1 MKRVKGS
8 SIKLK
13 SDVNISADK
22 VLLKGKKSKTY
33 EELKEPYKDMS
44 KDFER
49 LLPMMLGAMPVMAGV
64 PSEKDKLMLKLMGS
78 LAACAGV
85 KIIKN
90 QDGSYSAVY
99 TGALNRVRNNALPA
113 ALELSDVQL
122 KEEIYKIIS
131 KMLEKNGPAFASW
144 NELLKDL
151 MKNNSMED
159 FLKGA
164 RGALCAMTGDPVN
177 ANTGNFTYSKE
188 DIMLRSKFPI
198 GFIRSYNSSEKRT
211 GVLGKGWRH
220 SYEISISQEENGY
233 ILHLSD
239 GQDEA
244 YFVDEEERIHSVF
257 DDFNR
262 LKKTQTGFI
271 YNAASGLI
279 YLFDKEG
286 KLLRIERKDGE
297 EVYLSYDI
305 KGRLIEVSG
314 KGGSKIALYYNDFGK
329 LSEIKDHTGRKVE
342 YRYEGNQLGKVYHE
356 GKLTYSYYYKD
367 ELLEKIKNP
376 RGIYV
381 LENLYDGENRV
392 KIQKF
397 ADGGI
402 IRYEY
407 NNEES
412 KTFVINQNG
421 NAEVHIH
428 DENFRNIESEYA
440 GESESFTYDTRN
452 LLTSY
457 KDKKGN
463 ITSYEYDKE
472 GKLTKVTFPDN
483 QSESIDYDSEG
494 NVAVHYINGKEIEK
508 YFYDNKGRIIESKNT
523 LGESTKFDYSK
534 EGNTESL
541 IITLPDNSKRKV
553 YYDNR
558 GNISGIE
565 EENGKV
571 TTYEY
576 DNLNRVIA
584 SIDGEGNKTGFSYDE
599 RDLLTA
605 VKDSLGNTCRYNY
618 TENGKLSLF
627 EDFRGG
633 ITKINYNELNNIND
647 FTLPDGE
654 TYRMEYDLCQNLI
667 KEVYPDG
674 GEVEYTYNAIN
685 LVEKKTLQN
694 KGEYKYH
701 YDANENLIRIID
713 PLGNME
719 EYSYDERNRLI
730 SYRDKSGEETEYE
743 YGKHSLN
750 ITNNLGTH
758 KIKYDILGRI
768 ILETDVYGFTREY
781 EYNELG
787 KIKKIKSGEFE
798 TLYDYYKGGLLQR
811 KTYPDKRYEIF
822 TYDKNLNVVRRENE
836 KGDYVLFTYDKLNR
850 LIEVK
855 NNFSQKQSFEYDA
868 MGNVVKETDAMG
880 HVTKYSYS
888 LGGKLTSVLDAMG
901 NRTEYGYDKVGR
913 LITVYRHKGDKELIS
928 GVESANTSLKEQ
940 IDAVSIPRVTRYKRD
955 LMGNI
960 VSIIN
965 ALGYEETFSYDLLGR
980 VTGKKDREGY
990 NTAYS
995 YTEAGDIKSIIY
1007 NDGKSVEYTYNSLR
1021 QLSQVKD
1028 ALGTINIDSDK
1039 FGRTTKVVD
1048 YNGEEV
1054 SYRYGKYGERLK
1066 TLYPDGSSVSYEY
1079 DKYLRLTSLT
1089 SGNKRVDYT
1098 YDKEGRLIRKDMSEG
1113 VSSIYEYNERGLLSK
1128 LSHLKKNVK
1137 LEEYAYDYDLLGNKT
1152 KIVRHR
1158 DVNPRGIKEND
1169 NKEKIIHKLWNDSAT
1184 FYYSYDALSRLIEVK
1199 RGDRLVSKYTYDAY
1213 GNRESLKR
1221 SNDLE
1226 IRYTYDALDRLIKE
1240 GGLQGNKTY
1249 EYDKR
1254 GNLIGITDRGK
1265 RVRAYEYDTTGRLGL
1280 SYSNLGKARSY
1291 SYDGLGNRIGIKEYE
1306 RKIGYG
1312 EDGLKTILKE
1322 NLSELTPSYE
1332 ENYILDRTRAYHNLL
1347 QNKTIKRGSQAI
1359 QSYVWDFNVAYME
1372 EGEKEFTYLQDELGS
1387 TIRLLEQGEESQ
1399 TIYGYDEFGED
1410 TYCTQGHLQP
1420 FGYTGYRY
1428 DNVAG
1433 TYFAQAREYVAGVGR
1448 FAGEDWIKGEI
1459 YYPTSL
1465 NQYGYCY
1472 ENPEKFVD
1480 LDGKIPT
1487 ILIGAGIGAVFGF
1500 ISGVGSEIIGIASGN
1515 QKNINWKNVLV
1526 DTASGLAVGA
1536 IAGTG
1541 AGMLGLAVKGA
1552 AVGAVNYTAKSA
1564 LNNELKSKSLQEHF
1578 VDGAI
1583 SSVVWGISAVA
1594 GGTMQKEVQELKEI
1608 SKIIDNGL
1616 YNIALAKAVQGGAYM
1631 GDAPGENM
1639 VDVGK
1644 WQYTEFIREMNVASI
1659 RTNLSATILSWFS
1672 DTALKEIKNKI
1683 YKKQNSNL
1691 SDEELKDKF
1700 KEYINSATKKGK
1712 CFTE

>member
-1 MKRVKGS
+1 MKKVKGS

-113 ALELSDVQL
+113 AIELSDVQL

-131 KMLEKNGPAFASW
+131 RMLEKNGPAFASW

-220 SYEISISQEENGY
+220 SYEISVSREENGY

-244 YFVDEEERIHSVF
+244 YFVDEEGRIHSVF
-257 DDFNR
+257 DNFNR
-262 LKKTQTGFI
+262 LEQTQTGFI
-271 YNAASGLI
+271 YNAESGLI
-279 YLFDKEG
+279 YLFDKDG

-297 EVYLSYDI
+297 AVYLSYDI
-305 KGRLIEVSG
+305 KGRLVEVSG
-314 KGGSKIALYYNDFGK
+314 GDGSKIALYYNDFGK

-342 YRYEGNQLGKVYHE
+342 YSYEGNQLGKVYHE

-381 LENLYDGENRV
+381 LKNLYDGENRV

-407 NNEES
+407 KSDES

-421 NAEVHIH
+421 NAEVHVH

-483 QSESIDYDSEG
+483 QSESVDYDSEG
-494 NVAVHYINGKEIEK
+494 NAEAHYINGEEIEK
-508 YFYDNKGRIIESKNT
+508 YFYDDKGRIIESKNA
-523 LGESTKFDYSK
+523 LGESTKLDYSK
-534 EGNTESL
+534 ESL

-558 GNISGIE
+558 GNISGVE

-584 SIDGEGNKTGFSYDE
+584 SIDGEGNKTGFSYDD

-605 VKDSLGNTCRYNY
+605 VKDALGNTCRYNY

-633 ITKINYNELNNIND
+633 ITKINYNELNNIKD

-654 TYRMEYDLCQNLI
+654 NYRMEYDLCQNLI

-674 GEVEYTYNAIN
+674 GEVEYTYNATN

-694 KGEYKYH
+694 NGEYKYH
-701 YDANENLIRIID
+701 YDANGNLIKIID

-798 TLYDYYKGGLLQR
+798 TLYEYYKGGLLQR
-811 KTYPDKRYEIF
+811 KIYPDKKYEIF

-855 NNFSQKQSFEYDA
+855 NNFSQKESFEYDA
-868 MGNVVKETDAMG
+868 MGNVIKEMDAMG
-880 HVTKYSYS
+880 HVTEYSYS
-888 LGGKLTSVLDAMG
+888 LGGKLTSVIDALG

-913 LITVYRHKGDKELIS
+913 LITVYRHEGDKELIS
-928 GVESANTSLKEQ
+928 GVESANTSLKEH
-940 IDAVSIPRVTRYKRD
+940 IDAENIPRVTRYKRD

-960 VSIIN
+960 VSVTN
-965 ALGYEETFSYDLLGR
+965 ALGYEEIFSYDLLGR

-1028 ALGTINIDSDK
+1028 ALGTINIESDK
-1039 FGRTTKVVD
+1039 FGRATKVVD
-1048 YNGEEV
+1048 YTGEEV
-1054 SYRYGKYGERLK
+1054 SYRYGKKGERLK
-1066 TLYPDGSSVSYEY
+1066 TEYPDGSSVSYEY

-1098 YDKEGRLIRKDMSEG
+1098 YDKEGRLIRKDMSDD

-1128 LSHLKKNVK
+1128 LCHLKNNVK

-1158 DVNPRGIKEND
+1158 DVNPKGIKEND
-1169 NKEKIIHKLWNDSAT
+1169 DKEKIIHKLWNDSAT
-1184 FYYSYDALSRLIEVK
+1184 FYYGYDALNRLIEVK

-1254 GNLIGITDRGK
+1254 GNIIGISDRGK
-1265 RVRAYEYDTTGRLGL
+1265 RVRAYEYDITGRLGL
-1280 SYSNLGKARSY
+1280 SYSKSGKARSY
-1291 SYDGLGNRIGIKEYE
+1291 SYDGFGNRIGFKEYE
-1306 RKIGYG
+1306 KQIGYG
-1312 EDGLKTILKE
+1312 EDGLKSILEE

-1332 ENYILDRTRAYHNLL
+1332 ESYILDRTKAYHNLL
-1347 QNKTIKRGSQAI
+1347 QNKTTKRGSQAI
-1359 QSYVWDFNVAYME
+1359 QSYIWDFNVAYME

-1387 TIRLLEQGEESQ
+1387 TIRLLEQGGESQ
-1399 TIYGYDEFGED
+1399 AIYGYDEFGED
-1410 TYCTQGHLQP
+1410 TYNTQGKMQP

-1428 DNVAG
+1428 DNVAD
-1433 TYFAQAREYVAGVGR
+1433 TYFAQAREYVPGVGR
-1448 FAGEDWIKGEI
+1448 FAGEDWIKGNIEQ
-1459 YYPTSL
+1459 PFSL
-1465 NQYGYCY
+1465 NQYGYCFGNPLALIDY
-1472 ENPEKFVD
+1472 NGKTAREHAEDDILQNENGSPYVGVFYLNIESGANGFGHAAMMLLRSDDTGDLYSFVGD
-1480 LDGKIPT
+1480 IHSPLT
-1487 ILIGAGIGAVFGF
+1487 IFRGYNDA
-1500 ISGVGSEIIGIASGN
+1500 N
-1515 QKNINWKNVLV
+1515 
-1526 DTASGLAVGA
+1526 
-1536 IAGTG
+1536 
-1541 AGMLGLAVKGA
+1541 
-1552 AVGAVNYTAKSA
+1552 VNYAY
-1564 LNNELKSKSLQEHF
+1564 
-1578 VDGAI
+1578 
-1583 SSVVWGISAVA
+1583 GID
-1594 GGTMQKEVQELKEI
+1594 LKEI
-1608 SKIIDNGL
+1608 LNKKKENYEFNVNTREGKEGDK
-1616 YNIALAKAVQGGAYM
+1616 YNRAIYFPITDESGKAMA
-1631 GDAPGENM
+1631 DAAR
-1639 VDVGK
+1639 D
-1644 WQYTEFIREMNVASI
+1644 
-1659 RTNLSATILSWFS
+1659 TILKTNGIGIDENDYKLLTNNCDQNARRWIQAGGIILETGDRVAPNWIYDYNVRQMNIGRKVKYVNAQYGDLYDIWNRLHPQLYFVSGNKRCITS
-1672 DTALKEIKNKI
+1672 D
-1683 YKKQNSNL
+1683 
-1691 SDEELKDKF
+1691 
-1700 KEYINSATKKGK
+1700 
-1712 CFTE
+1712 

>member
-1 MKRVKGS
+1 MKKVKGS

-13 SDVNISADK
+13 SDVNISADR

-49 LLPMMLGAMPVMAGV
+49 LLPMMLGALPVMAGV

-99 TGALNRVRNNALPA
+99 TGALNRVRNNAVPA

-220 SYEISISQEENGY
+220 SYEISVSREENGY

-239 GQDEA
+239 GHDEA
-244 YFVDEEERIHSVF
+244 YFVDEEGRIHSVF

-262 LKKTQTGFI
+262 LEQTQTGFI
-271 YNAASGLI
+271 YNAESGLI
-279 YLFDKEG
+279 YLFDKDG

-297 EVYLSYDI
+297 VVSLSYDS
-305 KGRLIEVSG
+305 KDRLIEVYGES
-314 KGGSKIALYYNDFGK
+314 GSKISLYYNDFGK
-329 LSEIKDHTGRKVE
+329 LREIEDHTGRKVE

-407 NNEES
+407 KSDES

-421 NAEVHIH
+421 NAEVHVH

-483 QSESIDYDSEG
+483 QSESVDYDSEG
-494 NVAVHYINGKEIEK
+494 NVAVHYINGEEIEK
-508 YFYDNKGRIIESKNT
+508 YFYNDKGRIIESKNT

-534 EGNTESL
+534 ESL

-599 RDLLTA
+599 RDLLTS
-605 VKDSLGNTCRYNY
+605 VKDALGNSCRYNY

-701 YDANENLIRIID
+701 YDANGNLIKIID

-822 TYDKNLNVVRRENE
+822 TYDKNLNVVKRENE
-836 KGDYVLFTYDKLNR
+836 KGDYILFTYDKLNR

-868 MGNVVKETDAMG
+868 MGNVIKETDAMG
-880 HVTKYSYS
+880 HVTKYNYS
-888 LGGKLTSVLDAMG
+888 LGGKLISVIDAMG

-913 LITVYRHKGDKELIS
+913 LITVYRHEGDKELIS
-928 GVESANTSLKEQ
+928 GVESANTSLKEP

-960 VSIIN
+960 VSVIN

-980 VTGKKDREGY
+980 VTEKKDREGY

-1028 ALGTINIDSDK
+1028 VIGTINIDSDK
-1039 FGRTTKVVD
+1039 FGRTTKLVD

-1054 SYRYGKYGERLK
+1054 SYRYGRYGERLK
-1066 TLYPDGSSVSYEY
+1066 TEYPDGSSVSYEY

-1098 YDKEGRLIRKDMSEG
+1098 YDKEGRLIKKGMSDE
-1113 VSSIYEYNERGLLSK
+1113 VSSIYEYNERGLLSG
-1128 LSHLKKNVK
+1128 LCHLKNNVK

-1158 DVNPRGIKEND
+1158 DVNPNGIKEND
-1169 NKEKIIHKLWNDSAT
+1169 NKEKIIHKLWDDSST

-1254 GNLIGITDRGK
+1254 GNLIGISDRGK
-1265 RVRAYEYDTTGRLGL
+1265 RVRVYDYDTTGRLGL
-1280 SYSNLGKARSY
+1280 SYSKSGKARSY
-1291 SYDGLGNRIGIKEYE
+1291 SYDGLGNRIGFKEYE
-1306 RKIGYG
+1306 KQIGYG
-1312 EDGLKTILKE
+1312 EDGLKSILEE

-1332 ENYILDRTRAYHNLL
+1332 ESYILDRTKAYHNLL
-1347 QNKTIKRGSQAI
+1347 QNKTIKKGSQAI
-1359 QSYVWDFNVAYME
+1359 QSYIWDFNVAYME
-1372 EGEKEFTYLQDELGS
+1372 EGKKEFTYLQDELGS
-1387 TIRLLEQGEESQ
+1387 TIRLLEQGGESQ
-1399 TIYGYDEFGED
+1399 AIYGYDEFGED
-1410 TYCTQGHLQP
+1410 TYNTQGKMQP

-1428 DNVAG
+1428 DNVAD
-1433 TYFAQAREYVAGVGR
+1433 TYFAQAREYVPGVGR
-1448 FAGEDWIKGEI
+1448 FAGEDWIKGSIEQ
-1459 YYPTSL
+1459 PFGL
-1465 NQYGYCY
+1465 NQYGYCFG
-1472 ENPEKFVD
+1472 NPEKFVD
-1480 LDGKIPT
+1480 LDGKVPT
-1487 ILIGAGIGAVFGF
+1487 IAIGAGIGAVFGF
-1500 ISGVGSEIIGIASGN
+1500 IGGVSSEIIGILSGN
-1515 QKNINWKNVLV
+1515 QKNINWNNVIV
-1526 DTASGLAVGA
+1526 DTTSGLAVGA

-1541 AGMLGLAVKGA
+1541 VGIGYLVAGGMLVGGGNYATKVA
-1552 AVGAVNYTAKSA
+1552 ANG
-1564 LNNELKSKSLQEHF
+1564 EFKSKSLQEHF

-1583 SSVVWGISAVA
+1583 SSVVWGISAAA

-1644 WQYTEFIREMNVASI
+1644 WQYTEFVQKMILASLK
-1659 RTNLSATILSWFS
+1659 TNGLATVKSTLADIL
-1672 DTALKEIKNKI
+1672 LKFTKDKV
-1683 YKKQNSNL
+1683 YKKQNNNM
-1691 SDEELKDKF
+1691 SDEELREKF
-1700 KEYINSATKKGK
+1700 ERYINRSTKVGK
-1712 CFTE
+1712 CFAE

>member
-1 MKRVKGS
+1 MKRVRGS

-33 EELKEPYKDMS
+33 EDLKEPYKDMS

-113 ALELSDVQL
+113 ALELSDAQL

-188 DIMLRSKFPI
+188 DIILRSKFPI

-220 SYEISISQEENGY
+220 SYEISVSREENGY

-244 YFVDEEERIHSVF
+244 YFVDEEGRIHSVF

-262 LKKTQTGFI
+262 LKQMQTGFI
-271 YNAASGLI
+271 YNAESGLI
-279 YLFDKEG
+279 YLFDKAG

-297 EVYLSYDI
+297 AVCLSYDS
-305 KGRLIEVSG
+305 KDRLVEVSNES
-314 KGGSKIALYYNDFGK
+314 GSKISLYYNDFGK

-342 YRYEGNQLGKVYHE
+342 YSYEGNQLGRVYIE

-381 LENLYDGENRV
+381 LKNLYDGENRV

-407 NNEES
+407 KSEES

-463 ITSYEYDKE
+463 VTAYEYDKE

-483 QSESIDYDSEG
+483 QSESVDYDSEG
-494 NVAVHYINGKEIEK
+494 NVAVHYINGEEIEK
-508 YFYDNKGRIIESKNT
+508 YFYDDKGRIIESKNA
-523 LGESTKFDYSK
+523 LGESTKLDYSK
-534 EGNTESL
+534 VGNTESL
-541 IITLPDNSKRKV
+541 IITLPDSSTRKV

-605 VKDSLGNTCRYNY
+605 VKDALGNTCRYNY

-633 ITKINYNELNNIND
+633 ITKINYNELNKIKD

-654 TYRMEYDLCQNLI
+654 NFRMEYDLCQNLI

-674 GEVEYTYNAIN
+674 GEVEYTYNATN

-701 YDANENLIRIID
+701 YDANGNLIKIID

-787 KIKKIKSGEFE
+787 KIKRIKSGEFE

-811 KTYPDKRYEIF
+811 KIYPDKRYEIF

-868 MGNVVKETDAMG
+868 MGNVIKETDAMG
-880 HVTKYSYS
+880 HVTEYSYS
-888 LGGKLTSVLDAMG
+888 LGGKLISVIDALE

-913 LITVYRHKGDKELIS
+913 LITVYRHEGDKELIS
-928 GVESANTSLKEQ
+928 GVESVNTSLKEH
-940 IDAVSIPRVTRYKRD
+940 IDAENVPRVTRYKRD

-960 VSIIN
+960 VSVTN

-1007 NDGKSVEYTYNSLR
+1007 NDGKSVEYTYNSLK

-1028 ALGTINIDSDK
+1028 ALGTINIEDDK
-1039 FGRTTKVVD
+1039 FGRATKVVD

-1054 SYRYGKYGERLK
+1054 SYRYGENGERLK

-1098 YDKEGRLIRKDMSEG
+1098 YDKEGRLIRKDMSDE

-1128 LSHLKKNVK
+1128 LCHLKNNVK

-1158 DVNPRGIKEND
+1158 DVNPKGIKEND

-1184 FYYSYDALSRLIEVK
+1184 FYYGYDALNRLIEVK

-1254 GNLIGITDRGK
+1254 G
-1265 RVRAYEYDTTGRLGL
+1265 
-1280 SYSNLGKARSY
+1280 
-1291 SYDGLGNRIGIKEYE
+1291 
-1306 RKIGYG
+1306 
-1312 EDGLKTILKE
+1312 
-1322 NLSELTPSYE
+1322 
-1332 ENYILDRTRAYHNLL
+1332 
-1347 QNKTIKRGSQAI
+1347 
-1359 QSYVWDFNVAYME
+1359 
-1372 EGEKEFTYLQDELGS
+1372 
-1387 TIRLLEQGEESQ
+1387 
-1399 TIYGYDEFGED
+1399 
-1410 TYCTQGHLQP
+1410 
-1420 FGYTGYRY
+1420 
-1428 DNVAG
+1428 
-1433 TYFAQAREYVAGVGR
+1433 
-1448 FAGEDWIKGEI
+1448 
-1459 YYPTSL
+1459 
-1465 NQYGYCY
+1465 
-1472 ENPEKFVD
+1472 
-1480 LDGKIPT
+1480 
-1487 ILIGAGIGAVFGF
+1487 
-1500 ISGVGSEIIGIASGN
+1500 
-1515 QKNINWKNVLV
+1515 
-1526 DTASGLAVGA
+1526 
-1536 IAGTG
+1536 
-1541 AGMLGLAVKGA
+1541 
-1552 AVGAVNYTAKSA
+1552 
-1564 LNNELKSKSLQEHF
+1564 
-1578 VDGAI
+1578 
-1583 SSVVWGISAVA
+1583 
-1594 GGTMQKEVQELKEI
+1594 
-1608 SKIIDNGL
+1608 
-1616 YNIALAKAVQGGAYM
+1616 
-1631 GDAPGENM
+1631 
-1639 VDVGK
+1639 
-1644 WQYTEFIREMNVASI
+1644 
-1659 RTNLSATILSWFS
+1659 
-1672 DTALKEIKNKI
+1672 
-1683 YKKQNSNL
+1683 
-1691 SDEELKDKF
+1691 
-1700 KEYINSATKKGK
+1700 
-1712 CFTE
+1712 

>member
-49 LLPMMLGAMPVMAGV
+49 LLPMMLGAMPVTAGV

-279 YLFDKEG
+279 YLFDKAG

-297 EVYLSYDI
+297 EVYLSYDA
-305 KGRLIEVSG
+305 KGRLIEVSE
-314 KGGSKIALYYNDFGK
+314 KSGSKIALYYNDFGK

-381 LENLYDGENRV
+381 LKNLYDGENRV

-407 NNEES
+407 NSEES

-421 NAEVHIH
+421 NAEVHIR
-428 DENFRNIESEYA
+428 DEDFRNIESEYA

-494 NVAVHYINGKEIEK
+494 NAAVHYINGKEIEK
-508 YFYDNKGRIIESKNT
+508 YFYDDKGRIIESKNT

-654 TYRMEYDLCQNLI
+654 SFRMEYDLCQNLI

-888 LGGKLTSVLDAMG
+888 LGGKLTSVIDAMG

-1184 FYYSYDALSRLIEVK
+1184 FYYSYDALNRLIEVK

-1254 GNLIGITDRGK
+1254 GNLIGISDRGK
-1265 RVRAYEYDTTGRLGL
+1265 RVRAYEYDITGRIGL
-1280 SYSNLGKARSY
+1280 SYSKSGKARSY

-1306 RKIGYG
+1306 FERGGYG
-1312 EDGLKTILKE
+1312 ESKSIDIFKLDLSQKE
-1322 NLSELTPSYE
+1322 PIHCE
-1332 ENYILDRTRAYHNLL
+1332 EYILDRTKAYHNLL
-1347 QNKTIKRGSQAI
+1347 QNKTIKKGVQAI

-1372 EGEKEFTYLQDELGS
+1372 EGEKDYTYLQDELGS

-1428 DNVAG
+1428 DSVAG

-1465 NQYGYCY
+1465 NQYGYCLGNPLALIDY
-1472 ENPEKFVD
+1472 NGKTAREHAEDDILQNENGSPYVGVFYLNIKSGAFGNGHAAMMLLRSDDTGDLYSFVGD
-1480 LDGKIPT
+1480 IHSPLT
-1487 ILIGAGIGAVFGF
+1487 IFRGYNDA
-1500 ISGVGSEIIGIASGN
+1500 N
-1515 QKNINWKNVLV
+1515 
-1526 DTASGLAVGA
+1526 
-1536 IAGTG
+1536 
-1541 AGMLGLAVKGA
+1541 
-1552 AVGAVNYTAKSA
+1552 VNYAY
-1564 LNNELKSKSLQEHF
+1564 
-1578 VDGAI
+1578 
-1583 SSVVWGISAVA
+1583 GID
-1594 GGTMQKEVQELKEI
+1594 LKEI
-1608 SKIIDNGL
+1608 LNKKKENYEFNVNTREGKEGDK
-1616 YNIALAKAVQGGAYM
+1616 YNRAIYFPITDESGKAMA
-1631 GDAPGENM
+1631 DAA
-1639 VDVGK
+1639 
-1644 WQYTEFIREMNVASI
+1644 RE
-1659 RTNLSATILSWFS
+1659 TILKTNGIGVDENDYKLLTNNCDQNARRWIQAGGITLETGERVAPNLIYDYNVRQMNIGRKVKYVNAQYGDLYDIWNRLHPQLYFVPANKGCITS
-1672 DTALKEIKNKI
+1672 D
-1683 YKKQNSNL
+1683 
-1691 SDEELKDKF
+1691 
-1700 KEYINSATKKGK
+1700 
-1712 CFTE
+1712 